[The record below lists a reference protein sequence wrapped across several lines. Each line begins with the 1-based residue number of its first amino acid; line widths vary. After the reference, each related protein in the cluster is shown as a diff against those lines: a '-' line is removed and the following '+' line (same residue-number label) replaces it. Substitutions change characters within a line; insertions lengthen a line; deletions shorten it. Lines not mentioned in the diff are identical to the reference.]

1 MVSKIKKNFVKK
13 KKRMKLIINSME
25 NLPSLLKNAWNRWLY
40 KMTVNNPHKER

>member
-13 KKRMKLIINSME
+13 KKRMKLIINLME
-25 NLPSLLKNAWNRWLY
+25 NLPSLLKNVWNPWQY